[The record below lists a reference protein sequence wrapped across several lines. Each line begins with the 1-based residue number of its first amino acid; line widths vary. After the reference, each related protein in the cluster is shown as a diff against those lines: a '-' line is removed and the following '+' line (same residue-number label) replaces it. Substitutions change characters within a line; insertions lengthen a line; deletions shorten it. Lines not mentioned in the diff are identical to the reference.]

1 MSLLGI
7 PPAVV
12 NALAAIL
19 AILVTAT
26 LIIAVMHFSRAQGAP
41 AELVLR
47 IRSWWVMFA
56 VFTLAIALNPT
67 VSIVFFALISYLALK
82 EYFSLIP
89 TRRADR
95 SVLFWAY
102 LAIAV
107 QYYWVGIGW
116 YGMFLVFIPIYVFL
130 LLPMRM
136 LLIGETT
143 HFLRAT
149 GSLQWGLMLLVFGLS
164 HLAFLLALPEA
175 NNPGAGG
182 AGLVLYLVFLTQFN
196 DVAQYVWGKLLG
208 RHKVVPTVSP
218 NKTMEG
224 LIGGVLT
231 TTLLAWLAGPWLT
244 PLSGYQAA
252 AAGLLIG
259 FAGFIGDVNISAL
272 KRDLGVKDSGQLIPG
287 HGGILD
293 RVDSLTYT
301 APLFFHYLHYLHY

>member
-1 MSLLGI
+1 MTILGLQ
-7 PPAVV
+7 PTVAQ
-12 NALAAIL
+12 ALGGIL
-19 AILVTAT
+19 GILVTAT
-26 LIIAVMHFSRAQGAP
+26 LIVGAMHLARAGGAP
-41 AELVLR
+41 RELVLR
-47 IRSWWVMFA
+47 LRSWWLMFVIFA
-56 VFTLAIALNPT
+56 LAITLSPM
-67 VSIVFFALISYLALK
+67 VSIVFFALVSFLALK
-82 EYFSLIP
+82 EYFSLVP

-102 LAIAV
+102 LCIPV
-107 QYYWVGIGW
+107 QYGWVAMGW
-116 YGMFLVFIPIYVFL
+116 YGMFVVFIPVYAFL

-136 LLIGETT
+136 LLIGETA
-143 HFLRAT
+143 HFLRAS

-164 HLAFLLALPEA
+164 HLAFLLALPEGG
-175 NNPGAGG
+175 NPGAGG

-196 DVAQYVWGKLLG
+196 DVAQYVWGKMFG

-218 NKTMEG
+218 NKTVEG
-224 LIGGVLT
+224 LLGGVLT

-244 PLSGYQAA
+244 PLEGYQAA

-272 KRDLGVKDSGQLIPG
+272 KRDLGIKDSGQLIPG

-301 APLFFHYLHYLHY
+301 APLFFHFLHYLHY